1 VPEDKELRTLPIGE
15 FHDSNYAGHFGMSRT
30 RAAVGRMFW
39 WKFLAGFVAKFVSSC
54 VACQRNKARRHKPH
68 GLLQP
73 LPVPEKPW
81 HTVTFDFIVKLPKTS
96 RSSDSICVFVD
107 KLTKLVHFVACKEE
121 VSAKEFVELYVD
133 HVFRLHGLS
142 REFITDRD
150 PRFTSAFWQEVTVLL
165 GTRTVMSS
173 SFHPQTDGQTERVN
187 QTLETYQRHFVS
199 VGLNDWDTLLSRAEF
214 AHNAAINETIRTAP
228 FKLTYGCHPRTPVGE
243 VVEVVNPTSAA
254 FVERL
259 QSSLSFARKC
269 LIAAQQRQKAL
280 ADKNRVEKTL
290 KVGDK
295 VLLSTKY
302 LNLKHS
308 KKSRKLLPK
317 WIGPFEVVQ
326 VVGPVAYKLKMN
338 PGWRVHHV
346 FHVSL
351 LEPYR
356 ESGRVQPPPPP
367 VEMEGALEY
376 EVESIL
382 EHRFWGIKNP
392 KAYYKVAWKGYG
404 IEHNSWEPKS
414 NIVNAPEVAHGGLL
428 DTAS

>member
-1 VPEDKELRTLPIGE
+1 VWHVRE
-15 FHDSNYAGHFGMSRT
+15 
-30 RAAVGRMFW
+30 
-39 WKFLAGFVAKFVSSC
+39 
-54 VACQRNKARRHKPH
+54 NKARRHKPY

-81 HTVTFDFIVKLPKTS
+81 HTMTFDFIVKLPKTS
-96 RSSDSICVFVD
+96 RGNDSICVFVD

-121 VSAKEFVELYVD
+121 VSAKEFAELYVD
-133 HVFRLHGLS
+133 HFFRLHGIS

-150 PRFTSAFWQEVTVLL
+150 PKFTSAFWQEVLL

-173 SFHPQTDGQTERVN
+173 SFRLQTDGQTERVN
-187 QTLETYQRHFVS
+187 QTLETYLRHFVS
-199 VGLNDWDTLLSRAEF
+199 VGLNDWDTLLSRAQF
-214 AHNAAINETIRTAP
+214 ARNAAINKTIRTAP
-228 FKLTYGCHPRTPVGE
+228 FKLTYGYRPRTPVGE
-243 VVEVVNPTSAA
+243 VVEVVNLTSAA

-280 ADKNRVEKTL
+280 ADKNRVEKAL

-308 KKSRKLLPK
+308 EKSRKLLPK

-326 VVGPVAYKLKMN
+326 RVEPVAYKLKMN
-338 PGWRVHHV
+338 PGWRVHPV

-351 LEPYR
+351 LEP
-356 ESGRVQPPPPP
+356 
-367 VEMEGALEY
+367 
-376 EVESIL
+376 
-382 EHRFWGIKNP
+382 
-392 KAYYKVAWKGYG
+392 
-404 IEHNSWEPKS
+404 
-414 NIVNAPEVAHGGLL
+414 
-428 DTAS
+428 

>member
-1 VPEDKELRTLPIGE
+1 MILSMQGISGR
-15 FHDSNYAGHFGMSRT
+15 RT
-30 RAAVGRMFW
+30 RVAVGRMFW
-39 WKFLAGFVAKFVSSC
+39 WKSLAGDVAKFVSTC
-54 VACQRNKARRHKPH
+54 VACLRNKARRHKPY

-96 RSSDSICVFVD
+96 RGNDSICVFVD
-107 KLTKLVHFVACKEE
+107 KLTKLVHSVACKEE
-121 VSAKEFVELYVD
+121 ASAKEFAELYVD

-142 REFITDRD
+142 REFITDRE

-165 GTRTVMSS
+165 GTRTVMSC

-187 QTLETYQRHFVS
+187 QTLETYLRHFVS
-199 VGLNDWDTLLSRAEF
+199 VGLNDWDTLLSRVEF
-214 AHNAAINETIRTAP
+214 AHNAAINETICTAP
-228 FKLTYGCHPRTPVGE
+228 FKLSDGYHPRTPVGE
-243 VVEVVNPTSAA
+243 VVEVVNPLSAA

-259 QSSLSFARKC
+259 QSSLSVARKC
-269 LIAAQQRQKAL
+269 LIAAPAQQRQKAF

-338 PGWRVHHV
+338 
-346 FHVSL
+346 L
-351 LEPYR
+351 
-356 ESGRVQPPPPP
+356 
-367 VEMEGALEY
+367 
-376 EVESIL
+376 
-382 EHRFWGIKNP
+382 
-392 KAYYKVAWKGYG
+392 
-404 IEHNSWEPKS
+404 SWLACS
-414 NIVNAPEVAHGGLL
+414 SCVLCFA
-428 DTAS
+428 T